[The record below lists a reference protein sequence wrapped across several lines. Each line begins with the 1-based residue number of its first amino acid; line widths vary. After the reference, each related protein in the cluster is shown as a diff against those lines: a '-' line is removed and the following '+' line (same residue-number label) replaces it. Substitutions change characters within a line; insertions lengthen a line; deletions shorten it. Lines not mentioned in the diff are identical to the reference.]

1 MTIGKLMRV
10 LVCFLAGMVAVWGL
24 ASIPGTASS
33 PPVKLFDLGSHEH
46 PISTESAEAQ
56 RYFNQG
62 LNLTYGFNHGEAIRA
77 FQQAARLDPN
87 CAICY
92 WGIAYALGPNIN
104 APMVPDAVPQA
115 WEALQRAIA
124 LSAQASESER
134 AYIQALAKR
143 YAPEPMDD
151 RSRLDRAFAEAMGEV
166 ARRYPDDL
174 DAATIQAE
182 ALMDTTPWS
191 YWEPDGTPKPAVRE
205 LVAILESVLERD
217 SDHPGANHLYIHA
230 VEASLQP
237 ERAAAAADRLGQ
249 LATQAGHLLHMP
261 SHIYLRVGR
270 YHDASVANER
280 AIAADE
286 SYAQGPDSQ
295 GFYLAVYYSHNLHF
309 LSYSA
314 AMEGRQATALDAAR
328 KLASSIPSEQAAR
341 IPILQWMVSTPLFV
355 RARFGQWQAILEE
368 PRPSEALAYSTAIW
382 HYVRGLAFAAQGQQR
397 PAIFELAAVREAAQS
412 EAIAKMEVPFVY
424 AASQIGLASRIL
436 AAEIFRLEGKR
447 DRSIALLQEAVEL
460 QARLP
465 YMEPP
470 YWYFPVREFLG
481 EALLDADRHAEAEA
495 AYRTDLE
502 QHPHSGWSLFGLLQ
516 SLRSQGKS
524 AAARDIQAQFQQA
537 WQHADVVLTA
547 SRF

>member
-1 MTIGKLMRV
+1 MTIDKLMRM
-10 LVCFLAGMVAVWGL
+10 LACFLASAIAVWGM

-33 PPVKLFDLGSHEH
+33 PSVPLFDLGGHEH
-46 PISTESAEAQ
+46 PISTDSLDAQ

-62 LNLTYGFNHGEAIRA
+62 LNLTYAFNHAEAIRA
-77 FQQAARLDPN
+77 FRQAAQLDSN

-92 WGIAYALGPNIN
+92 WGVAYALGPNIN

-124 LSAQASESER
+124 LSSEASESEQ

-143 YAPEPMDD
+143 YAPEPLRD
-151 RSRLDRAFAEAMGEV
+151 RSSLDRAFAEAMEEV

-174 DAATIQAE
+174 DAATISAE
-182 ALMDTTPWS
+182 ALMDTTPWA
-191 YWEPDGTPKPAVRE
+191 YWEPDGTPKPVVRQ

-217 SDHPGANHLYIHA
+217 PDHPGANHLYIHA
-230 VEASLQP
+230 VEASPQP
-237 ERAAAAADRLGQ
+237 ERAEAAADRLGQ
-249 LATQAGHLLHMP
+249 LVPQAGHLLHMP
-261 SHIYLRVGR
+261 SHIYLRLGR
-270 YHDASVANER
+270 YHDASVANVR

-286 SYAQGPDSQ
+286 SYAQGSDSQ

-314 AMEGRQATALDAAR
+314 AMEGRQTTALDAAR
-328 KLASSIPSEQAAR
+328 KLAAGIPSEQAAR
-341 IPILQWMVSTPLFV
+341 VPILQWMVSTPLFV
-355 RARFGQWQAILEE
+355 MARFGQWQAILQE
-368 PRPSEALAYSTAIW
+368 PRPPSSLAYSTAIW

-397 PAIFELAAVREAAQS
+397 PAIFALAAVREAEQS

-424 AASQIGLASRIL
+424 AASQLKLADRIL
-436 AAEIFRLEGKR
+436 GAEILRLEGKR
-447 DRSIALLQEAVEL
+447 NRSIVLLQEAVEL
-460 QARLP
+460 QAHLP

-481 EALLDADRHAEAEA
+481 DALLDANRLADAEA
-495 AYRTDLE
+495 AYRADLE
-502 QHPHSGWSLFGLLQ
+502 HHPHSGWSLFGLLQ

-524 AAARDIQAQFQQA
+524 EAASDIQAQFQHA